1 MEESWGRVQSPLGTV
16 RHSETSERR
25 SIRYSSA
32 TLPAQS
38 QGLAVV
44 ESLGPV
50 WLFCDPM
57 DCSPPGSFIHGISWA
72 RILEWIAISF
82 SRRSSPHQAPLSMGF
97 LRQEHRSG
105 LPFPSPG
112 YLPHPGIEPCL
123 LHWQNYHWA
132 TWEVRAYL
140 STEKWKH
147 PPSMG
152 WGEQWSLRYTHMIW
166 KCASNQ
172 APLTK
177 HVLQP
182 TGRPSTLGQRERSSR
197 TELWCVWL
205 GVGGERF
212 VVCSLQKYVLKG
224 AGMQPGEPQMEYDP
238 QFSPPVAGPKQSLC
252 LILGTLF
259 PRQQWS
265 GLGRHMTPSGKIG
278 LGRSRR
284 PSLCRRNRGD
294 GVFFQ

>member
-1 MEESWGRVQSPLGTV
+1 
-16 RHSETSERR
+16 
-25 SIRYSSA
+25 
-32 TLPAQS
+32 
-38 QGLAVV
+38 
-44 ESLGPV
+44 
-50 WLFCDPM
+50 
-57 DCSPPGSFIHGISWA
+57 
-72 RILEWIAISF
+72 
-82 SRRSSPHQAPLSMGF
+82 
-97 LRQEHRSG
+97 
-105 LPFPSPG
+105 
-112 YLPHPGIEPCL
+112 
-123 LHWQNYHWA
+123 
-132 TWEVRAYL
+132 
-140 STEKWKH
+140 
-147 PPSMG
+147 
-152 WGEQWSLRYTHMIW
+152 MIW

-182 TGRPSTLGQRERSSR
+182 TGRPSTLGQRERSPR

-284 PSLCRRNRGD
+284 PSPCRRNRGD
-294 GVFFQ
+294 GVFFQQARLLPTHQDASTRPRSFCKRKSSSPGWSWL